1 MSIIEEGGPYIM
13 SRLGCTVRH
22 AIDAKADCAGRNAAY
37 KVFDRPEVL
46 RKPLLF
52 CCVLL
57 LPILLC

>member
-1 MSIIEEGGPYIM
+1 M

-22 AIDAKADCAGRNAAY
+22 AIDAKADCAGRHAAY

-46 RKPLLF
+46 MKPLLF